1 MTIETLYIR
10 EPDELADLADRLA
23 AADRIAVDTEFLRE
37 RTYYPRLCLVQ
48 VATTEVMAI
57 VDPLTGLDLTP
68 LWQGL
73 LAGGELVLH
82 AATQDLEIVQR
93 HAGRLPERMFDTQVA
108 AAFVGIGDSI
118 GYSKLVDHLLGHSPG
133 RSEAYTDWSRRPLT
147 DRQLEYALDDV
158 RWLLECRDLLA
169 ARLDEHGRAEWT
181 REEFDLLLGS
191 IAHSPEPLEQW
202 RRVSGARGLPERYLP
217 VLREVTAWR
226 EREAVR
232 RDIPRQR
239 VVADRVLVEIARR
252 APRDLDQLKGL
263 RGMPAREAERS
274 ARGILAAVETGHEL
288 PREQWPAWPQLPAL
302 GNGPT
307 VDALASLL
315 DAVMRTL
322 ALDLEISSRL
332 LGTRADLERL
342 VKLELAGSLEEGA
355 ADLGLLSGWRYEV
368 AGRHLA
374 EVLRGGRAAR
384 VERRGG
390 GLHLVCE

>member
-1 MTIETLYIR
+1 MS
-10 EPDELADLADRLA
+10 
-23 AADRIAVDTEFLRE
+23 ADRIAVDTEFLRE
-37 RTYYPRLCLVQ
+37 RTYFPRLCLVQ
-48 VATTEVMAI
+48 VATADVLAI
-57 VDPLTGLDLTP
+57 VDPLTGLDLAP
-68 LWQGL
+68 LWEGL
-73 LAGGELVLH
+73 LSGAELVLH

-93 HAGRLPERMFDTQVA
+93 HAGGLPERIFDTQVA
-108 AAFVGIGDSI
+108 AAFVGIGDSV
-118 GYSKLVDHLLGHSPG
+118 GYSKLVDRLLGHGPG

-147 DRQLEYALDDV
+147 DRQREYALDDV
-158 RWLLECRDLLA
+158 RWLLQCRDLLA
-169 ARLDEHGRAEWT
+169 ERLESHGRSEWT
-181 REEFDLLLGS
+181 GEEFGLLLGS
-191 IAHSPEPLEQW
+191 IAHSPDPHEQW
-202 RRVSGARGLPERYLP
+202 RRVSGARGLPDRYLP

-252 APRDLDQLKGL
+252 APGDLEQLKGL

-274 ARGILAAVETGHEL
+274 ARWILAAVQTGQEL
-288 PREQWPAWPQLPAL
+288 PREEWPAWPQLPAL

-342 VKLELAGSLEEGA
+342 VKLELAGSLEQDAG
-355 ADLGLLSGWRYEV
+355 DVGLLTGWRYEV
-368 AGRHLA
+368 AGRHLV

-390 GLHLVCE
+390 ELHLVCERA